1 MTGKY
6 VINPIYKNPLVI
18 SFMDSLHT
26 DFDHTGTIIFQN
38 RRNTIKYFVL
48 ADGQILVVKRFNYK
62 GLINA
67 CLRIFSKTKAH
78 KAFENGMTLERA
90 DIATPAPFAYFEQ
103 RNGFLPFC
111 SYYVSAFT
119 ADQSIKYLL
128 EREEP
133 DKKMIE
139 SFAAL
144 MVKMHTQGIVHHD
157 LNLSNVLYH
166 EEHGMY
172 KLSVIDINRMTLKVP
187 EKLTVAEC
195 KDDFF
200 RWTGRLELFLKVAYS
215 YAQQR
220 GWNAEVF
227 IRKLTIQKINHDKK
241 WTRRKKLHSFFY

>member
-6 VINPIYKNPLVI
+6 VINPTYKNPLVS

-26 DFDHTGTIIFQN
+26 DFEHTGTIIFQN
-38 RRNTIKYFVL
+38 RRNTIKSFVL
-48 ADGQILVVKRFNYK
+48 ADGQVLVVKKFNSK
-62 GLINA
+62 GLVNA
-67 CLRIFSKTKAH
+67 CLRFFSKTKAQ
-78 KAFENGMTLERA
+78 KAFENGMTLEKA
-90 DIATPAPFAYFEQ
+90 GITTPTPFAYFEQ
-103 RNGFLPFC
+103 RNGYLPSC

-119 ADQSIKYLL
+119 ADQSIKPLL

-133 DKKMIE
+133 DKQMIE

-166 EEHGMY
+166 EENGMY
-172 KLSVIDINRMTLKVP
+172 KLSVIDINRMTFKIP
-187 EKLTVAEC
+187 EKLTIADC

-200 RWTGRLELFLKVAYS
+200 RWTGRLELFLKVACS

-220 GWNAEVF
+220 GWDAEAF
-227 IRKLTIQKINHDKK
+227 IRKLATQKINHDKK
-241 WTRRKKLHSFFY
+241 WTRRKKLHSFFS